1 MLERLTLVHVYSC
14 SAFIKQIVQSTI
26 FPPLGEAVD
35 DGCGFVAG
43 ETQVDE
49 PADKSS

>member
-1 MLERLTLVHVYSC
+1 M
-14 SAFIKQIVQSTI
+14 
-26 FPPLGEAVD
+26 PPLGEAID

-49 PADKSS
+49 PLLVEALRRLFQQLYLFAVVLNELVVG